1 MDIKLGYNGE
11 MSNVDLNT
19 FRKFTNTGLYGCNDS
34 NIITSF
40 NHYPD
45 DSLYMN
51 NLVKTINQDVKTE
64 TNKLVDGSYSWDD
77 PTLQAISNQM
87 ETNTVMV
94 IKGMLEVIVA
104 NDESIC
110 MQRFYRHN
118 DMSVFY
124 RMYADGSWN
133 EWAYEESYNKYTLQY
148 ANDNTNIRSEQD
160 IIAAIDK
167 YQPRFDDTAL
177 RAAINSKG
185 SIAEYNN
192 KITKTGDSSFA
203 NVMFAFNNGIGRIN
217 GTLNINNS
225 TAVYFK
231 GGSGDW
237 RRSLYYA
244 PSNNHL
250 YMGSADVPTI
260 WLNSPSGW
268 VRDYQ
273 PGGHMGRFLSERDFV
288 YKDAG
293 TGTDITAPN
302 EATEYMLII
311 RHTSQDM
318 QAMAFAARG
327 MALSISIPNFRWG
340 NYIQFDGN
348 RRFWLSSNPGLVF
361 RVLWR

>member
-1 MDIKLGYNGE
+1 M
-11 MSNVDLNT
+11 
-19 FRKFTNTGLYGCNDS
+19 
-34 NIITSF
+34 F
-40 NHYPD
+40 N
-45 DSLYMN
+45 
-51 NLVKTINQDVKTE
+51 
-64 TNKLVDGSYSWDD
+64 
-77 PTLQAISNQM
+77 
-87 ETNTVMV
+87 
-94 IKGMLEVIVA
+94 
-104 NDESIC
+104 
-110 MQRFYRHN
+110 
-118 DMSVFY
+118 
-124 RMYADGSWN
+124 
-133 EWAYEESYNKYTLQY
+133 
-148 ANDNTNIRSEQD
+148 
-160 IIAAIDK
+160 
-167 YQPRFDDTAL
+167 
-177 RAAINSKG
+177 
-185 SIAEYNN
+185 
-192 KITKTGDSSFA
+192 
-203 NVMFAFNNGIGRIN
+203 FNNGIGRIN

>member
-1 MDIKLGYNGE
+1 MDIKLGYSGE
-11 MSNVDLNT
+11 MKNVDLNT
-19 FRKFTNTGLYGCNDS
+19 FRKYSNSGIYGCNDS
-34 NIITSF
+34 NIITSA
-40 NHYPD
+40 NHYPN
-45 DSLYMN
+45 DSLYIN
-51 NLVKTINQDVKTE
+51 KLTKTALEDVKGVSNSFT
-64 TNKLVDGSYSWDD
+64 DGSYAYND
-77 PTLQAISNQM
+77 PLLQPIADQMDISV
-87 ETNTVMV
+87 TTT
-94 IKGMLEVIVA
+94 IKGLLEVITSE
-104 NDESIC
+104 DETIC
-110 MQRFYRHN
+110 LQRFYRHN

-133 EWAYEESYNKYTLQY
+133 EWAFEESYNKYTIQY
-148 ANDNTNIRSEQD
+148 ANDNTNIRNEQD
-160 IIAAIDK
+160 IIAAINK

-203 NVMFAFNNGIGRIN
+203 NAMFNFNNGIGRIN
-217 GTLNINNS
+217 GTLNINNT

-231 GGSGDW
+231 GGSGGW
-237 RRSLYYA
+237 KRSLYYN
-244 PSNNHL
+244 PGNNHL
-250 YMGSADVPTI
+250 YVGAGDTPTI
-260 WLNSPSGW
+260 WLNTQTGW

-273 PGGHMGRFLSERDFV
+273 PSGHMGRFLSERDFV

-311 RHTSQDM
+311 QHTSQDM
-318 QAMAFAARG
+318 QAMAFATKG
-327 MALSISIPNFRWG
+327 MALSIGIPALRWG
-340 NYIQFDGN
+340 NYIQYDGN